1 VQALIAAGADV
12 DIQYQRNGELWD
24 TALHIAVFHGQIS
37 AVKTLVAS
45 GASSSIMK
53 HQNGREIDTPV
64 MVALGRIIYDKTNEN
79 KWHIFKHLV
88 RNGAPLDFSLLG
100 QSARD
105 LSAKLGWVIP
115 DQF

>member
-64 MVALGRIIYDKTNEN
+64 
-79 KWHIFKHLV
+79 
-88 RNGAPLDFSLLG
+88 
-100 QSARD
+100 QS
-105 LSAKLGWVIP
+105 
-115 DQF
+115 FFFFT